1 MSTSSKPVQQS
12 LSRWRTWHRWLSL
25 VFGVQLVIWSIS
37 GAYMVF
43 FELSFIHGDHLV
55 KTNHPSLPNSAQIR
69 PVEHVIRAFPR
80 AREVTLQPTLVGGKW
95 IATYEVFAHR
105 DTFLVD
111 AQSLQPVVFTEADI
125 VAIAKRLY
133 APSDSAP
140 ITRATLLE
148 HRAPAEISP
157 SLLPI
162 WQVNFDDFGNSSF
175 YISPT
180 TGELVTKRH
189 SFWRGF
195 DFLWMLH
202 IMDYET
208 REDITNWLL
217 RSFILGTGLLS
228 ITGIMLLIFTI
239 GRSRGQGAHS

>member
-1 MSTSSKPVQQS
+1 MSTSTKPMQQS
-12 LSRWRTWHRWLSL
+12 SSRWRTWHRWLSL
-25 VFGVQLVIWSIS
+25 IFGVQLVIWSIS

-55 KTNHPSLPNSAQIR
+55 NTNQQLLPNSAQIR
-69 PVEHVIRAFPR
+69 SVQDVVQAFPR
-80 AREVTLQPTLVGGKW
+80 AREVTLQTTFVDSKW
-95 IATYEVFAHR
+95 IATYKVFAHR
-105 DTFLVD
+105 ETFLVD
-111 AQSLQPVVFTEADI
+111 AQSLQPVVFTETDI

-133 APSDSAP
+133 APSDAAP
-140 ITRATLLE
+140 ASRATLLE
-148 HRAPAEISP
+148 HHAPAEISP

-162 WQVNFDDFGNSSF
+162 WQVNFDDFGSSSF
-175 YISPT
+175 YVSPT

-189 SFWRGF
+189 TFWRGF
-195 DFLWMLH
+195 DFVWMLH

-217 RSFILGTGLLS
+217 RSFILGTGVLS

-239 GRSRGQGAHS
+239 GRSRQGAHS

>member
-1 MSTSSKPVQQS
+1 MPTSSKPVQQS
-12 LSRWRTWHRWLSL
+12 SSRWRIWHRWLSL

-55 KTNHPSLPNSAQIR
+55 KATPQSLPSNAQIR
-69 PVEHVIRAFPR
+69 PVHEVIRAFPR
-80 AREVTLQPTLVGGKW
+80 AREVTLQPTLVTGDW
-95 IATYEVFAHR
+95 LATYKVFAHR
-105 DTFLVD
+105 ETFLVD
-111 AQSLQPVVFTEADI
+111 ARSLEPVVLAQADI

-133 APSDSAP
+133 APSESAP
-140 ITRATLLE
+140 VTSVALLVNE
-148 HRAPAEISP
+148 APAEIP
-157 SLLPI
+157 ASLLPI
-162 WQVNFDDFGNSSF
+162 WQVNFDDFGHSSF

-195 DFLWMLH
+195 DFFWMLH

-217 RSFILGTGLLS
+217 RSFILGTGVLS
-228 ITGIMLLIFTI
+228 ITGMMLLIFTI